1 MSLIGY
7 ALRTAKEH
15 YTRKTYD
22 HAIRV
27 ASYVAENPMIPDKKM
42 DTCIALAVMHDL
54 IEDTD
59 YTGESL
65 GNRFEYFN
73 ECLRLITKP
82 KNMDYI
88 TYVKRIRECSDT
100 KPEVYWVKM
109 ADIKD
114 HLSQA
119 ETLTENLKEK
129 YLNALPYLL

>member
-1 MSLIGY
+1 MHIF
-7 ALRTAKEH
+7 
-15 YTRKTYD
+15 
-22 HAIRV
+22 
-27 ASYVAENPMIPDKKM
+27 NKKM

-59 YTGESL
+59 YHGESL

-82 KNMDYI
+82 KNIDYI

-114 HLSQA
+114 HLSQT
-119 ETLTENLKEK
+119 ETLTEKLKEK